1 MNVPA
6 ELLYT
11 RTHEWVR
18 FDGDVATVGITDFAQ
33 TELGD
38 VVYVELPSTGKR
50 VEAEEVLG
58 TVESVKAVS
67 DIYAPVAG
75 EVVEV
80 NTALNDRSEL
90 VNSDPYGDGWMVR
103 LRVEPDASKD
113 HLLSAEGYLEHLQDL
128 EQ

>member
-18 FDGDVATVGITDFAQ
+18 FDGGVATVGITDFAQ

-75 EVVEV
+75 EVIEV

-103 LRVEPDASKD
+103 LRVEPDAAKD
-113 HLLSAEGYLEHLQDL
+113 HLLSAAGYLEHLQDL